1 MTMPGIILTDFWHG
15 SIKSREHV
23 KQFNQMNISHECR
36 EITRTA
42 DARCKSSMKSPT
54 QTQPLKETL
63 TNLPLSPRSDA
74 TVGHYFVI
82 G

>member
-1 MTMPGIILTDFWHG
+1 M
-15 SIKSREHV
+15 K
-23 KQFNQMNISHECR
+23 ISHECR

-42 DARCKSSMKSPT
+42 DAHCKSNMKSPT
-54 QTQPLKETL
+54 QTQPLLVKETL